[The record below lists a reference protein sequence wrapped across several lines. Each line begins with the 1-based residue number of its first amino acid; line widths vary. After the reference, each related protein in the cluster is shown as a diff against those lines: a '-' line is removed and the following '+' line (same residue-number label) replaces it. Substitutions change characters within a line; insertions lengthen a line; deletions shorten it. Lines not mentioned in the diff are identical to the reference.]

1 MGFLLLG
8 GPGETKQ
15 TVLESLEFVNSLALE
30 MVKVTIGIRIY
41 PDTELAL
48 HAKRAG
54 KISSDDNLLYP
65 KFYIE
70 NDIEA
75 WIRKTV
81 GEWMKERPNW
91 IY

>member
-1 MGFLLLG
+1 M
-8 GPGETKQ
+8 Q
-15 TVLESLEFVNSLALE
+15 ESLEFVDSLALE

-41 PDTELAL
+41 PDTELAR
-48 HAKRAG
+48 HAKRIG
-54 KISSDDNLLYP
+54 KISPDDSLLYP

-70 NDIEA
+70 NDMEA

-81 GEWMKERPNW
+81 DEWMRERPNW